1 MIKFEFFVPGVPV
14 AKQYKQTR
22 GGVIYNKGKVVAW
35 EKAIAQAAMVAAGAG
50 YKGKLFAAKVT
61 MTFSFP
67 IAASRKE
74 LKPNDYHM
82 QDPDLDNL
90 QKSCLDGIKRVLFMD
105 DCQVVEIHAKKKW
118 NNDSGVR
125 IEVEEIH
132 QPSEEESK

>member
-1 MIKFEFFVPGVPV
+1 VIKFEFFVPGTPI
-14 AKQYKQTR
+14 AKQYRQTKF
-22 GGVIYNKGKVVAW
+22 GVIYNKGINVAW
-35 EKAIAQAAMVAAGAG
+35 EKAIGWAAQVAAGPG
-50 YKGKLFAAKVT
+50 YKPVLFPAKVT

-67 IAASRKE
+67 IAKSRKE
-74 LKPNDYHM
+74 LKPNDLHL

-125 IEVEEIH
+125 IEIEEVD
-132 QPSEEESK
+132 QPSAQEGQ